1 LVAVFMCH
9 IKIQS
14 YHIDLRCYAMRC
26 YAMLCYI
33 MLCYAMLC
41 FALLCCAMLCVGV
54 PCYALPFYACYAML
68 CLAVL
73 SAMPSL
79 QLQLHFCMFGAA
91 WPRTILTTTTN
102 DSQTS
107 SNVLEIAK
115 KVPAMSNRFKI
126 NCSGCRGPQQ

>member
-1 LVAVFMCH
+1 MPACGPSDPQSDALPTELSRLDHLVAVFMCH

-91 WPRTILTTTTN
+91 WPRTILKCVGDPA
-102 DSQTS
+102 DSHT
-107 SNVLEIAK
+107 VIRCE
-115 KVPAMSNRFKI
+115 
-126 NCSGCRGPQQ
+126 